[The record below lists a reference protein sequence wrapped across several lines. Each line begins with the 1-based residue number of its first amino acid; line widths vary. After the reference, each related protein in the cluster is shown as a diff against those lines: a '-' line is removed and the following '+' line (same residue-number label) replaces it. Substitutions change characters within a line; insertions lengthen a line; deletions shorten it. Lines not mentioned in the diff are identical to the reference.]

1 MPKIANIHQELGEM
15 AQNEFSFRASRMKN
29 PADILILGFGLQDCE
44 RINTCGF
51 KPQIFVMAA
60 PGNKYY
66 TSVFYALISPSGSQD
81 MFLGD
86 IINLLVI
93 STVFQ
98 FLEANNHF
106 FFFKFQRIYSNS
118 IGYHPTSGGEAKS

>member
-15 AQNEFSFRASRMKN
+15 AQNEFSFRAFRMKN

-106 FFFKFQRIYSNS
+106 FF
-118 IGYHPTSGGEAKS
+118 